1 MTNQQQVGEWHRRTF
16 SDCEPARL
24 RKKLYE
30 EWSEANY
37 ELRVAGYRNGARLRD
52 EIADV
57 AIVLM
62 AIADR
67 CGFDLQQAIDDK
79 FARVTQKYDGWVDD
93 YYTQPD

>member
-1 MTNQQQVGEWHRRTF
+1 MVDQRDVGQWHRKTF
-16 SDCEPARL
+16 PECVPSRL
-24 RKKLYE
+24 RAKLRE
-30 EWSEANY
+30 ETEEADSEFLA
-37 ELRVAGYRNGARLRD
+37 AGYRNGARLRS

-79 FARVTQKYDGWVDD
+79 FARVVEKYAEYVDG
-93 YYTQPD
+93 

>member
-1 MTNQQQVGEWHRRTF
+1 MVDQRDVGQWHRRTF
-16 SDCEPARL
+16 PVCSPARL
-24 RKKLYE
+24 ATKLME
-30 EWSEANY
+30 EAIEADH
-37 ELRVAGYRNGARLRD
+37 ELWRHGYSDTRLIRD

-79 FARVTQKYDGWVDD
+79 FARVVEKYAGHVDG
-93 YYTQPD
+93 